1 MQGHVKLRCYVFV
14 YRYFSAGIA
23 GVDRRGGA
31 GLSGRLRQNF
41 GNDFAEEKSGCD
53 KDGNLLGRSGFR

>member
-1 MQGHVKLRCYVFV
+1 LQELIDAAERVCQE
-14 YRYFSAGIA
+14 
-23 GVDRRGGA
+23 D
-31 GLSGRLRQNF
+31 F